1 MNTEVLIAPLRQVA
15 LFEGLAPSQLVA
27 IAKTAERIV
36 FKPGDTLIRD
46 GRDAGGALIVVSG
59 DAERV
64 GSDGADAR
72 VEPGSML
79 AEMSM
84 FVDTEASATIVA
96 RSAVRALRLDRQA
109 MLEQL
114 ATDPSLAD
122 HFVARISSRLK
133 DVADELRRVDKTLAG
148 DAPIDTT
155 WTPVDNAGAE
165 RGALH

>member
-15 LFEGLAPSQLVA
+15 LFEGLAPSQLAA

-59 DAERV
+59 DAERL
-64 GSDGADAR
+64 GLDGAGAR
-72 VEPGSML
+72 IEPGSML

-84 FVDTEASATIVA
+84 FVDTEASATVVA
-96 RSAVRALRLDRQA
+96 RSPVRALRLDRQA

-122 HFVARISSRLK
+122 YFVARISSRLK
-133 DVADELRRVDKTLAG
+133 DVADELRRVDRTLGGEGAMEAEWSPVDG
-148 DAPIDTT
+148 DAP
-155 WTPVDNAGAE
+155 E
-165 RGALH
+165 RSVLH